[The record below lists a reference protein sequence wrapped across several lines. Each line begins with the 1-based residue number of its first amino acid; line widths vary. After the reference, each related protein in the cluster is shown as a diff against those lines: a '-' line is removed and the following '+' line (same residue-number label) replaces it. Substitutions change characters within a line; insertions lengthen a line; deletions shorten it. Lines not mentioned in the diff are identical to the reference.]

1 MDQNQNNVSRQ
12 CDEQPIDPQQRY
24 QNADELQRHN
34 ARKVPKNNL
43 IDPNR
48 SRFGRIAVRSS
59 SGSVT
64 YTKVRE

>member
-12 CDEQPIDPQQRY
+12 FDEETFDPQQRY
-24 QNADELQRHN
+24 QNADKLQTYN
-34 ARKVPKNNL
+34 SRKMPRNNL

-48 SRFGRIAVRSS
+48 SRIGRIAVRSS
-59 SGSVT
+59 TGSVT